1 MTGDTENTV
10 GTSERP
16 VTVERTAA
24 ASWAEALLTALGAGP
39 IPARQTVDHL
49 LAAEDAGHPSHGL
62 RMLVSIAAAA
72 REGRLNPA
80 AEPVV
85 ELSSGSVARIDGRRS
100 LGPPVGLLA

>member
-1 MTGDTENTV
+1 MTGDIESTV
-10 GTSERP
+10 GSSGRP

-62 RMLVSIAAAA
+62 RMLVSIAPASFFRSAAC
-72 REGRLNPA
+72 LSPA
-80 AEPVV
+80 
-85 ELSSGSVARIDGRRS
+85 SGSGTSSKA
-100 LGPPVGLLA
+100 